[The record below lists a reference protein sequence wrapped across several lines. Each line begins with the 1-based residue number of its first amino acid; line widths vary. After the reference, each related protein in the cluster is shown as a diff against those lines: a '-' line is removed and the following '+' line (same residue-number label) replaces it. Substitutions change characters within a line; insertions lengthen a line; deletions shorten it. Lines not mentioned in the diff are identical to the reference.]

1 MVEGFALG
9 SVPADLL
16 IAGHTHGGQVR
27 LPLIGAIM
35 TLSRIPRRWAAG
47 LTDLPG
53 GGRLLVSRGTG
64 MERGN
69 GDPAAFPLSPRVG
82 RDRLDARRRYAEC
95 RNPGSGHASSPVSN
109 PMHRSLL
116 PRYAGEYLID
126 DHQEPCKMDT
136 AAWFRPAS
144 WAALNDGWRRPTW
157 SPVGSPSPP

>member
-64 MERGN
+64 MERAN
-69 GDPAAFPLSPRVG
+69 APRLRFLCRPELVVIDLTPAAGTPSAGIP
-82 RDRLDARRRYAEC
+82 APAT
-95 RNPGSGHASSPVSN
+95 
-109 PMHRSLL
+109 L
-116 PRYAGEYLID
+116 PA
-126 DHQEPCKMDT
+126 Q
-136 AAWFRPAS
+136 
-144 WAALNDGWRRPTW
+144 
-157 SPVGSPSPP
+157 